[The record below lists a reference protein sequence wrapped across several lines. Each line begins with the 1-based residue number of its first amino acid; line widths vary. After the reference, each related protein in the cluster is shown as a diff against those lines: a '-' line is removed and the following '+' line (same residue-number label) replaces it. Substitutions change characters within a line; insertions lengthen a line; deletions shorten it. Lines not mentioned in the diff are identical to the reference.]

1 MRGNDM
7 KKYIKIIILLA
18 LSLCVIS
25 CGKSEINEV
34 GATIEE
40 DVSRTIISGEF
51 TVGVRDVIPD
61 YCLDNVTP
69 CVALVTEFQ
78 SYPFTI
84 YVGEEIG
91 AQLENETQY
100 VFSIDPIEVNYSV
113 EELQKMNLSS
123 LVWEISGLKIT
134 GCRLAEEDEL
144 GLDSLQLSFTE
155 IE

>member
-1 MRGNDM
+1 M
-7 KKYIKIIILLA
+7 KRYLKIIFLLA

-25 CGKSEINEV
+25 CGKSEINEAD
-34 GATIEE
+34 ATIEE
-40 DVSRTIISGEF
+40 DISRTIISGEF

-61 YCLDNVTP
+61 YCLDDITP

-91 AQLENETQY
+91 AQLENGTQC
-100 VFSIDPIEVNYSV
+100 VFSIEPIEVNYSV

-134 GCRLAEEDEL
+134 GFRLAEEDEL
-144 GLDSLQLSFTE
+144 GLDSLQLTFTE
-155 IE
+155 LEK

>member
-1 MRGNDM
+1 M
-7 KKYIKIIILLA
+7 
-18 LSLCVIS
+18 IS

-113 EELQKMNLSS
+113 EELQKMKHGS
-123 LVWEISGLKIT
+123 IAKIDQIT
-134 GCRLAEEDEL
+134 TVSKIRIFNTKNNILL
-144 GLDSLQLSFTE
+144 GITATDRTLDLIDSKIKKLYTK
-155 IE
+155 

>member
-1 MRGNDM
+1 M
-7 KKYIKIIILLA
+7 KKLIKIIILLA

-78 SYPFTI
+78 SYP
-84 YVGEEIG
+84 
-91 AQLENETQY
+91 LQY
-100 VFSIDPIEVNYSV
+100 
-113 EELQKMNLSS
+113 M
-123 LVWEISGLKIT
+123 
-134 GCRLAEEDEL
+134 
-144 GLDSLQLSFTE
+144 
-155 IE
+155 